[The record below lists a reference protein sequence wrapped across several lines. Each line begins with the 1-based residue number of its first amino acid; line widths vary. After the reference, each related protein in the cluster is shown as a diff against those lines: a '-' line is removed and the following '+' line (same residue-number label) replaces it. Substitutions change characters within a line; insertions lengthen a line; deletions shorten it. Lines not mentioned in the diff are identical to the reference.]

1 MKINSFTAILVFLL
15 AAIVSYFLSSYQ
27 AENNRLI
34 LVIGSFLGLFI
45 SGLAAIS
52 LTFQYDK
59 TTTLTRTTASLF
71 FILYLIS
78 QIFFALTIFVLPTY
92 VLISGS
98 IIILMLLV
106 IYGISKANY

>member
-78 QIFFALTIFVLPTY
+78 QIFFALTMFVLPTY

-106 IYGISKANY
+106 IYGLSKANY